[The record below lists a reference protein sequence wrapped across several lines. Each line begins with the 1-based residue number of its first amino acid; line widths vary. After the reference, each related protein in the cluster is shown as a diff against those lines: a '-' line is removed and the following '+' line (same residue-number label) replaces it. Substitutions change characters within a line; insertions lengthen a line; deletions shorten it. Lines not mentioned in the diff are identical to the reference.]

1 MPCAAR
7 SSAWPSRWRTAK
19 HQCGTPTV
27 GSSVERPGP
36 FFCIVTKPLLKP
48 EVPPTATGRLLGDP
62 VLGPG
67 PGTCLVCSGPSAHGF
82 AHCFACRTVAHRL
95 NLPLAPVLPVRL
107 CPLPG
112 PLYTALMGYK
122 ESSVDLARQR
132 FARIVAAHFAS
143 YFCRH
148 RACVVASLGG
158 EGDVVLPVP
167 STSRPA
173 ASLERVAG
181 LGDLAVGALGGPG
194 GPSRWLP
201 SLLRRSTGAVGPMRP
216 NVRAFSVADQP
227 SIRGAR
233 IVLLDDTYVS
243 GARAQSAAATL
254 RHAGARSTV
263 IIPLGRVLRP
273 DLVGAHAAY
282 LARVR
287 HQGARDDRCGRCLPV
302 TGRPEGRNEPR

>member
-1 MPCAAR
+1 M
-7 SSAWPSRWRTAK
+7 
-19 HQCGTPTV
+19 
-27 GSSVERPGP
+27 
-36 FFCIVTKPLLKP
+36 
-48 EVPPTATGRLLGDP
+48 
-62 VLGPG
+62 
-67 PGTCLVCSGPSAHGF
+67 
-82 AHCFACRTVAHRL
+82 AHRL

-107 CPLPG
+107 CPVPG

-122 ESSVDLARQR
+122 ESPVDVARQR
-132 FARIVAAHFAS
+132 FADIVAAHFAS

-173 ASLERVAG
+173 ASLEGVAG
-181 LGDLAVGALGGPG
+181 LGDLAVNALGGLG
-194 GPSRWLP
+194 GTARWQPL
-201 SLLRRSTGAVGPMRP
+201 LLRRSTGPVGPMRP
-216 NVRAFSVADQP
+216 NPRAFSVADRA
-227 SIRGAR
+227 SVRGAR

-243 GARAQSAAATL
+243 GARAQSAAAAL

-287 HQGARDDRCGRCLPV
+287 HLANRDDRCGRCAPV
-302 TGRPEGRNEPR
+302 RERPEGRTEPR

>member
-1 MPCAAR
+1 MPTAA
-7 SSAWPSRWRTAK
+7 
-19 HQCGTPTV
+19 
-27 GSSVERPGP
+27 SSVEPPGP
-36 FFCIVTKPLLKP
+36 FFCIATKPLLKP
-48 EVPPTATGRLLGDP
+48 EIPPFATGRLLGDP

-67 PGTCLVCSGPSAHGF
+67 PGTCFVCCGPSFGGF
-82 AHCFACRTVAHRL
+82 AHCFACRTVAQRL
-95 NLPLAPVLPVRL
+95 NLPLAPALPVRL

-112 PLYTALMGYK
+112 PLYTVLMGYK
-122 ESSVDLARQR
+122 ESSVDAARQR
-132 FARIVAAHFAS
+132 FARIVATHFAS

-173 ASLERVAG
+173 ASLEQIEG
-181 LGDLAVGALGGPG
+181 LGDLAVKALRGPDGPG
-194 GPSRWLP
+194 GSAGTARWLP
-201 SLLRRSTGAVGPMRP
+201 SLLRRSTGPVGPMRP
-216 NVRAFSVADQP
+216 NARAFSVADHA
-227 SIRGAR
+227 SVRGVR

-254 RHAGARSTV
+254 RRAGARSAV
-263 IIPLGRVLRP
+263 IIPVGRVLRP

-287 HQGARDDRCGRCLPV
+287 HLANRDDRCGRCAPV
-302 TGRPEGRNEPR
+302 RERPEGRTEHR

>member
-1 MPCAAR
+1 M
-7 SSAWPSRWRTAK
+7 
-19 HQCGTPTV
+19 V

-36 FFCIVTKPLLKP
+36 FFCIATKPLLKP
-48 EVPPTATGRLLGDP
+48 EVPPIATDRLLGDP

-67 PGTCLVCSGPSAHGF
+67 PETCLVCCGPSAGGF

-107 CPLPG
+107 CPVPG

-122 ESSVDLARQR
+122 ESPVDVARKR
-132 FARIVAAHFAS
+132 FADIVVAHFAS

-167 STSRPA
+167 STSRPS

-181 LGDLAVGALGGPG
+181 LGDLAVNALGGTGGTGGTG
-194 GPSRWLP
+194 GPAGRTCWLP
-201 SLLRRSTGAVGPMRP
+201 SLLRRSTGPVGPMRP
-216 NVRAFSVADQP
+216 NTRAFSVADRA
-227 SIRGAR
+227 SVRGAR
-233 IVLLDDTYVS
+233 IVLLDDTYVT
-243 GARAQSAAATL
+243 GARAQSAAAAL

-263 IIPLGRVLRP
+263 IIALGRVLRP

-287 HQGARDDRCGRCLPV
+287 HQGARDDRCGRCVPV
-302 TGRPEGRNEPR
+302 RRRPEGRNEPR